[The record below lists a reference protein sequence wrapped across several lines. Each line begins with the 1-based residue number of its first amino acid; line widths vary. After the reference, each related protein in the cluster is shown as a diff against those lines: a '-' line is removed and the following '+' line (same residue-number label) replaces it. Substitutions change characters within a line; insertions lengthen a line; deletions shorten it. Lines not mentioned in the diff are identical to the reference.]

1 MPSRDFLVE
10 IGTEELPP
18 KALAGL
24 AGSLEQSIVKGLN
37 REELNFSACC
47 HYATPRRLA
56 VLIRELQPQQAD
68 KAIERLGPA
77 VSAAFTQQGAPTKAA
92 QGFARSCGVAVEELG
107 RSKNGDIE
115 KLAFSFKEPG
125 SHIQELLP
133 KLVRDALEQL
143 PVPKRMRWGNSREE
157 FVRPV
162 HWVVMMYGNK
172 TISATLL
179 GVEANHFSYGH
190 RFNFNKKILIKN
202 AKDYEALLE
211 EKGGVIP
218 DFNKRKAL
226 IRQLVE
232 NEGAKAGAVAVI
244 DESLLDEVTS
254 LVEYPVALTGKFEEE
269 FLELPP
275 EALILT
281 MKSHQKCFYL
291 VNKKGK
297 LLPKFITISNLL
309 SKDPSKV
316 VEGYERVI
324 RPRLADARFFYETDK
339 KHSLESRLPQLN
351 SVIFQEKLGT
361 MYEKS
366 QRVATL
372 ATKIA
377 DLISVDSALCSRAA
391 TLAKCDLLTLM
402 VGEFADLQ
410 GLMGYYYALHDGEP
424 EEMAQALNEQY
435 MPRFSG
441 DSLPNSKTG
450 IALALADKLDSI
462 VGIFGIGQPPTGS
475 KDPFALRRSAI
486 GVLRIIVEK
495 ELDLDLLYC
504 IEQALSGFEEANLA
518 QKTTDD
524 VFEFMLERFKAW
536 FLDKEITVE
545 EFQSVFAVRPKRP
558 LDFHLRIL
566 AVHNF
571 SLLPESASLAEANK
585 RVSRL
590 LAKQNLNAKNTTV
603 KETLLQEPAEQALHK
618 ALMDKILEV
627 TPLLEQGLY
636 KEGLQALTS
645 LKVNV
650 DTFFDEVL
658 VMCEDTAL
666 RDNRLAL
673 LQQLRNLFLQTAD
686 ISHLHKSQ
694 SD

>member
-18 KALAGL
+18 KALDNL
-24 AGSLEQSIVKGLN
+24 AASLEQGIVKGLN
-37 REELNFSACC
+37 REELNFTASYR
-47 HYATPRRLA
+47 YATPRRLA
-56 VLIRELQPQQAD
+56 VLIHELQPQQAD
-68 KAIERLGPA
+68 KTIERLGPA
-77 VSAAFTQQGAPTKAA
+77 VSAAFTGQGAPTKAA
-92 QGFARSCGVAVEELG
+92 QGFARSCGVAVEELD
-107 RSKNGDIE
+107 RSKSGDVE
-115 KLAFSFKEPG
+115 KLVFSLKESGRPV
-125 SHIQELLP
+125 QDLLP
-133 KLVRDALEQL
+133 RLVRDALEQL

-172 TISATLL
+172 TIPALLL

-218 DFNKRKAL
+218 DFNKRKGL
-226 IRQLVE
+226 IRELVE
-232 NEGAKAGAVAVI
+232 NEGAKAGAVAFI
-244 DESLLDEVTS
+244 DEALLDEVTG

-269 FLELPP
+269 FLDLPP

-291 VNKKGK
+291 VDKKGK
-297 LLPKFITISNLL
+297 LLPKFITISNLQ

-339 KHSLESRLPQLN
+339 KHSLESRLQQLN
-351 SVIFQEKLGT
+351 TVIFQEKLGT
-361 MYEKS
+361 IYEKS
-366 QRVATL
+366 QRVAALTT
-372 ATKIA
+372 AIA
-377 DLISVDSALCSRAA
+377 ERIGADSTLCSRAA

-410 GLMGYYYALHDGEP
+410 GLMGFYYALHDGEP
-424 EEMAQALNEQY
+424 EELAQALNEQY

-486 GVLRIIVEK
+486 GVLRLIVEK

-504 IEQALSGFEEANLA
+504 IEQAVSGFEEANLA
-518 QKTTDD
+518 QNTAEE

-536 FLDKEITVE
+536 FMDKEITVE
-545 EFQSVFAVRPKRP
+545 EFQSVFVVRPTRP

-571 SLLPESASLAEANK
+571 NLLPESASLAEANK
-585 RVSRL
+585 RVSNL
-590 LAKQNLNAKNTTV
+590 LAKQNFNAEDTAV
-603 KETLLQEPAEQALHK
+603 KEELLQEPAEKALHRE
-618 ALMDKILEV
+618 LVDKILEV
-627 TPLLEQGLY
+627 APLLEKGLY
-636 KEGLQALTS
+636 KEGLQTLAS
-645 LKVNV
+645 LKISV

-658 VMCEDTAL
+658 VVCEDASL
-666 RDNRLAL
+666 RENRLAL
-673 LQQLRNLFLQTAD
+673 LQQLRDLFLQTAD
-686 ISHLHKSQ
+686 ISHLHKS
-694 SD
+694 

>member
-18 KALAGL
+18 KALDNL
-24 AGSLEQSIVKGLN
+24 AASLEQGIVKGLN
-37 REELNFSACC
+37 REELNFTASYR
-47 HYATPRRLA
+47 YATPRRLA
-56 VLIRELQPQQAD
+56 VLIHELQPQQAD
-68 KAIERLGPA
+68 KTIERLGPA
-77 VSAAFTQQGAPTKAA
+77 VSAAFTGQGAPTKAA
-92 QGFARSCGVAVEELG
+92 QGFARSCGVAVEELD
-107 RSKNGDIE
+107 RSKSGGVE
-115 KLAFSFKEPG
+115 KLVFSLKESGRPV
-125 SHIQELLP
+125 QDLLP
-133 KLVRDALEQL
+133 RLVRDALEQL

-172 TISATLL
+172 TIPALLL

-218 DFNKRKAL
+218 DFNKRKGL
-226 IRQLVE
+226 IRELVE

-244 DESLLDEVTS
+244 DEALLDEVTS

-269 FLELPP
+269 FLDLPP

-291 VNKKGK
+291 VDKKGK
-297 LLPKFITISNLL
+297 LLPKFITISNLQ

-339 KHSLESRLPQLN
+339 KLSLESRLQQLN
-351 SVIFQEKLGT
+351 TVIFQEKLGT
-361 MYEKS
+361 IYEKS
-366 QRVATL
+366 QRVAALTT
-372 ATKIA
+372 AIA
-377 DLISVDSALCSRAA
+377 ERIGADSTLCSRAA

-410 GLMGYYYALHDGEP
+410 GLMGFYYALHDGEP
-424 EEMAQALNEQY
+424 EELAQALNEQY

-504 IEQALSGFEEANLA
+504 IEQAVSGFEKANLA
-518 QKTTDD
+518 QNTADE

-536 FLDKEITVE
+536 FMDKEITVE
-545 EFQSVFAVRPKRP
+545 EFQSVFVVRPTRP

-571 SLLPESASLAEANK
+571 NLLPESASLAEANK
-585 RVSRL
+585 RVSNL
-590 LAKQNLNAKNTTV
+590 LAKQNFNAENTAV
-603 KETLLQEPAEQALHK
+603 KEELLQEPAEKALHRE
-618 ALMDKILEV
+618 LVDKILEV
-627 TPLLEQGLY
+627 APLLEKGLY
-636 KEGLQALTS
+636 KEGLQTLAS
-645 LKVNV
+645 LKISV

-658 VMCEDTAL
+658 VVCEDASL
-666 RDNRLAL
+666 RENRLAL
-673 LQQLRNLFLQTAD
+673 LQQLRDLFLQTAD
-686 ISHLHKSQ
+686 ISHLHKS
-694 SD
+694 

>member
-18 KALAGL
+18 KALDNL
-24 AGSLEQSIVKGLN
+24 AASLEQGIVKGLN
-37 REELNFSACC
+37 REELNFTASYR
-47 HYATPRRLA
+47 YATPRRLA
-56 VLIRELQPQQAD
+56 VLIHELQPQQAD
-68 KAIERLGPA
+68 KIIERLGPA
-77 VSAAFTQQGAPTKAA
+77 VSAAFTGQGAPTKAA
-92 QGFARSCGVAVEELG
+92 QGFARSCGVAVEELD
-107 RSKNGDIE
+107 RSKSGDVE
-115 KLAFSFKEPG
+115 KLVFSLKESGRPV
-125 SHIQELLP
+125 QDLLP
-133 KLVRDALEQL
+133 RLVRDALEQL

-172 TISATLL
+172 TIPALLL

-190 RFNFNKKILIKN
+190 RFNFNTKILIKN

-218 DFNKRKAL
+218 DFNKRKGL
-226 IRQLVE
+226 IRELVE
-232 NEGAKAGAVAVI
+232 NEGAKAGAVAFI
-244 DESLLDEVTS
+244 DEALLDEVTG

-269 FLELPP
+269 FLDLPP

-291 VNKKGK
+291 VDKKGK
-297 LLPKFITISNLL
+297 LLPKFITISNLQ

-339 KHSLESRLPQLN
+339 KHSLESRLQQLN
-351 SVIFQEKLGT
+351 TVIFQEKLGT
-361 MYEKS
+361 IYEKS
-366 QRVATL
+366 QRVAALTT
-372 ATKIA
+372 AIA
-377 DLISVDSALCSRAA
+377 ERIGADSTLCSRAA

-410 GLMGYYYALHDGEP
+410 GLMGFYYALHDGEP
-424 EEMAQALNEQY
+424 EELAQALNEQY

-504 IEQALSGFEEANLA
+504 IEQAVSGFEEANLA
-518 QKTTDD
+518 QNTADE

-536 FLDKEITVE
+536 FMDKEITVE
-545 EFQSVFAVRPKRP
+545 EFQSVFVVRPTRP

-571 SLLPESASLAEANK
+571 NLLPESASLAEANK
-585 RVSRL
+585 RVSNL
-590 LAKQNLNAKNTTV
+590 LAKQNFNAEDTAV
-603 KETLLQEPAEQALHK
+603 KEELLQEPAEKALHRE
-618 ALMDKILEV
+618 LVDKILEV
-627 TPLLEQGLY
+627 APLLEKGLY
-636 KEGLQALTS
+636 KEGLQTLAS
-645 LKVNV
+645 LKISV

-658 VMCEDTAL
+658 VVCEDASL
-666 RDNRLAL
+666 RENRLAL
-673 LQQLRNLFLQTAD
+673 LQQLRDLFLQTAD
-686 ISHLHKSQ
+686 ISHLHKS
-694 SD
+694 

>member
-18 KALAGL
+18 KALDNL
-24 AGSLEQSIVKGLN
+24 AASLEQGIVKGLN
-37 REELNFSACC
+37 REELNFTASYR
-47 HYATPRRLA
+47 YATPRRLA
-56 VLIRELQPQQAD
+56 VLIHELQPQQAD
-68 KAIERLGPA
+68 KTIERLGPA
-77 VSAAFTQQGAPTKAA
+77 VSAAFTGQGAPTKAA
-92 QGFARSCGVAVEELG
+92 QGFARSCGVAVEELD
-107 RSKNGDIE
+107 RSKSGGVE
-115 KLAFSFKEPG
+115 KLAFSLKESGRPV
-125 SHIQELLP
+125 QDLLP
-133 KLVRDALEQL
+133 RLVRDALEQL

-172 TISATLL
+172 TIPALLL

-218 DFNKRKAL
+218 DFNKRKGL
-226 IRQLVE
+226 IRELVE

-244 DESLLDEVTS
+244 DEALLDEVTS

-269 FLELPP
+269 FLDLPP

-291 VNKKGK
+291 VDKKGK
-297 LLPKFITISNLL
+297 LLPKFITISNLQ

-339 KHSLESRLPQLN
+339 KHSLESRLQQLN
-351 SVIFQEKLGT
+351 TVIFQEKLGT
-361 MYEKS
+361 IYEKS
-366 QRVATL
+366 QRVAALTT
-372 ATKIA
+372 AIA
-377 DLISVDSALCSRAA
+377 ERIGADSTLCSRAA

-410 GLMGYYYALHDGEP
+410 GLMGFYYALHDGEP
-424 EEMAQALNEQY
+424 EELAQALNEQY

-504 IEQALSGFEEANLA
+504 IEQAVSGFEEANLA
-518 QKTTDD
+518 QNTADE

-536 FLDKEITVE
+536 FMDKEITVE
-545 EFQSVFAVRPKRP
+545 EFQSVFVVRPTRP

-571 SLLPESASLAEANK
+571 NLLPESASLAEANK
-585 RVSRL
+585 RVSNL
-590 LAKQNLNAKNTTV
+590 LAKQNFNAEDTAV
-603 KETLLQEPAEQALHK
+603 KEELLQEPAEKALHRE
-618 ALMDKILEV
+618 LVDKILEV
-627 TPLLEQGLY
+627 APLLEKGLY
-636 KEGLQALTS
+636 KEGLQTLAS
-645 LKVNV
+645 LKISV

-658 VMCEDTAL
+658 VVCEDASL
-666 RDNRLAL
+666 RENRLAL
-673 LQQLRNLFLQTAD
+673 LQQLRDLFLQTAD
-686 ISHLHKSQ
+686 ISHLHKS
-694 SD
+694 

>member
-18 KALAGL
+18 KALDNL
-24 AGSLEQSIVKGLN
+24 AASLEQGIVKGLN
-37 REELNFSACC
+37 REELNFTASYR
-47 HYATPRRLA
+47 YATPRRLA
-56 VLIRELQPQQAD
+56 VLIHELQPQQAD
-68 KAIERLGPA
+68 KTIERLGPA
-77 VSAAFTQQGAPTKAA
+77 VSAAFTGQGAPTKAA
-92 QGFARSCGVAVEELG
+92 QGFARSCGVAVEELD
-107 RSKNGDIE
+107 RSKSGDVE
-115 KLAFSFKEPG
+115 KLVFSLKESGRPV
-125 SHIQELLP
+125 QDLLP
-133 KLVRDALEQL
+133 RLVRDALEQL
-143 PVPKRMRWGNSREE
+143 PVPKRMRWGNFREE

-172 TISATLL
+172 TIPALLL

-218 DFNKRKAL
+218 DFNKRKGL
-226 IRQLVE
+226 IRELVE
-232 NEGAKAGAVAVI
+232 NEGAKAGAVAFI
-244 DESLLDEVTS
+244 DEALLDEVTG

-269 FLELPP
+269 FLDLPP

-291 VNKKGK
+291 VDKKGK
-297 LLPKFITISNLL
+297 LLPKFITISNLQ

-339 KHSLESRLPQLN
+339 KHSLESRLQQLN
-351 SVIFQEKLGT
+351 TVIFQEKLGT
-361 MYEKS
+361 IYEKS
-366 QRVATL
+366 QRVAALTT
-372 ATKIA
+372 AIA
-377 DLISVDSALCSRAA
+377 ERIGADSTLCSRAA

-410 GLMGYYYALHDGEP
+410 GLMGFYYALHDGEP
-424 EEMAQALNEQY
+424 EELAQALNEQY

-504 IEQALSGFEEANLA
+504 IEQAVSGFEEANLA
-518 QKTTDD
+518 QNTADE

-536 FLDKEITVE
+536 FMDKEITVE
-545 EFQSVFAVRPKRP
+545 EFQSVFVVRPTRP

-571 SLLPESASLAEANK
+571 NLLPESASLAEANK
-585 RVSRL
+585 RVSNL
-590 LAKQNLNAKNTTV
+590 LAKQNFNAEDTAV
-603 KETLLQEPAEQALHK
+603 KEELLQEPAEKALHRE
-618 ALMDKILEV
+618 LVDKILEV
-627 TPLLEQGLY
+627 APLLEKGLY
-636 KEGLQALTS
+636 KEGLQTLAS
-645 LKVNV
+645 LKISV

-658 VMCEDTAL
+658 VVCEDASL
-666 RDNRLAL
+666 RENRLAL
-673 LQQLRNLFLQTAD
+673 LQQLRDLFLQTAD
-686 ISHLHKSQ
+686 ISHLHKS
-694 SD
+694 

>member
-18 KALAGL
+18 KALDNL
-24 AGSLEQSIVKGLN
+24 AASLEQRIVKGLN
-37 REELNFSACC
+37 REELNFTASYR
-47 HYATPRRLA
+47 YATPRRLA
-56 VLIRELQPQQAD
+56 VLIHELQPQQAD
-68 KAIERLGPA
+68 KTIERLGPA
-77 VSAAFTQQGAPTKAA
+77 VSAAFTGQGAPTKAA
-92 QGFARSCGVAVEELG
+92 QGFARSCGVAVEELD
-107 RSKNGDIE
+107 RSKSGDVE
-115 KLAFSFKEPG
+115 KLVFSLKESGRPV
-125 SHIQELLP
+125 QDLLP
-133 KLVRDALEQL
+133 RLVRDALEQL
-143 PVPKRMRWGNSREE
+143 PVPKRMRWGSSREE

-172 TISATLL
+172 TIPALLL

-218 DFNKRKAL
+218 NFNNRKGL
-226 IRQLVE
+226 IRELVE

-244 DESLLDEVTS
+244 DEALLDEVTG

-269 FLELPP
+269 FLDLPP

-291 VNKKGK
+291 VDKKGK
-297 LLPKFITISNLL
+297 LLPKFITISNLQ

-339 KHSLESRLPQLN
+339 KLSLESRLQQLN
-351 SVIFQEKLGT
+351 TVIFQEKLGT
-361 MYEKS
+361 IYEKS
-366 QRVATL
+366 QRVAALTT
-372 ATKIA
+372 AIA
-377 DLISVDSALCSRAA
+377 ERIGADSTLCSRAA

-410 GLMGYYYALHDGEP
+410 GLMGFYYALHDGEP
-424 EEMAQALNEQY
+424 EELAQALNEQY

-504 IEQALSGFEEANLA
+504 IEQAVSGFEEANLA
-518 QKTTDD
+518 QNTADE

-536 FLDKEITVE
+536 FMDKEITVE
-545 EFQSVFAVRPKRP
+545 EFQSVFVVRPTRP

-571 SLLPESASLAEANK
+571 NLLPESASLAEANK
-585 RVSRL
+585 RVSNL
-590 LAKQNLNAKNTTV
+590 LAKQNFNAEDTAV
-603 KETLLQEPAEQALHK
+603 KEELLQEPAEKALHRE
-618 ALMDKILEV
+618 LVDKILEV
-627 TPLLEQGLY
+627 APLLEKGLY
-636 KEGLQALTS
+636 KEGLQTLAS
-645 LKVNV
+645 LKISV

-658 VMCEDTAL
+658 VVCEDASL
-666 RDNRLAL
+666 RENRLAL
-673 LQQLRNLFLQTAD
+673 LQQLRYLFLQTAD
-686 ISHLHKSQ
+686 ISHLHKS
-694 SD
+694 

>member
-1 MPSRDFLVE
+1 
-10 IGTEELPP
+10 
-18 KALAGL
+18 
-24 AGSLEQSIVKGLN
+24 
-37 REELNFSACC
+37 
-47 HYATPRRLA
+47 
-56 VLIRELQPQQAD
+56 
-68 KAIERLGPA
+68 
-77 VSAAFTQQGAPTKAA
+77 
-92 QGFARSCGVAVEELG
+92 
-107 RSKNGDIE
+107 
-115 KLAFSFKEPG
+115 
-125 SHIQELLP
+125 
-133 KLVRDALEQL
+133 
-143 PVPKRMRWGNSREE
+143 MRWGNSREE

-172 TISATLL
+172 TIPALLL

-218 DFNKRKAL
+218 DFNKRKGL
-226 IRQLVE
+226 IRELVE

-244 DESLLDEVTS
+244 DEALLDEVTN

-269 FLELPP
+269 FLDPPP

-291 VNKKGK
+291 VDKRGK
-297 LLPKFITISNLL
+297 LLPKFITISNLQ

-339 KHSLESRLPQLN
+339 KHSLESRLQQLN
-351 SVIFQEKLGT
+351 TVIFQEKLGT
-361 MYEKS
+361 IYEKS
-366 QRVATL
+366 QRVAALTT
-372 ATKIA
+372 AIA
-377 DLISVDSALCSRAA
+377 ERIGADSTLCSRAA

-410 GLMGYYYALHDGEP
+410 GLMGFYYALHDGEP
-424 EEMAQALNEQY
+424 EELAQALNEQY

-486 GVLRIIVEK
+486 GVLRLIVEK

-504 IEQALSGFEEANLA
+504 IEQAVSGFEEANLA
-518 QKTTDD
+518 QNTAEE

-536 FLDKEITVE
+536 FMDKEITVE
-545 EFQSVFAVRPKRP
+545 EFQSVFVVRPTRP

-571 SLLPESASLAEANK
+571 NLLPESASLAEANK
-585 RVSRL
+585 RVSNL
-590 LAKQNLNAKNTTV
+590 LAKQNFNAEDTAV
-603 KETLLQEPAEQALHK
+603 KEELLQEPAEKTLHRE
-618 ALMDKILEV
+618 LVDKILEV
-627 TPLLEQGLY
+627 APLLEKGLY
-636 KEGLQALTS
+636 KEGLHTLAS
-645 LKVNV
+645 LKISV

-658 VMCEDTAL
+658 VVCEDASL
-666 RDNRLAL
+666 RENRLAL
-673 LQQLRNLFLQTAD
+673 LQQLRDLFLQTAD
-686 ISHLHKSQ
+686 ISHLHKS
-694 SD
+694 

>member
-18 KALAGL
+18 KALDNL
-24 AGSLEQSIVKGLN
+24 AASLEQGIVKGLN
-37 REELNFSACC
+37 REELNFTASYR
-47 HYATPRRLA
+47 YATPRRLA
-56 VLIRELQPQQAD
+56 VLIHELQPQQAD
-68 KAIERLGPA
+68 KTIERLGPA
-77 VSAAFTQQGAPTKAA
+77 VSAAFTGQGAPTKAA
-92 QGFARSCGVAVEELG
+92 QGFARSCGVAVEELD
-107 RSKNGDIE
+107 RSKSGDVE
-115 KLAFSFKEPG
+115 KLVFSLKESGRPV
-125 SHIQELLP
+125 QDLLP
-133 KLVRDALEQL
+133 RLVRDALEQL

-172 TISATLL
+172 TIPALLL

-218 DFNKRKAL
+218 DFNKRKGL
-226 IRQLVE
+226 IRELVE

-244 DESLLDEVTS
+244 DEALLDEVTG

-269 FLELPP
+269 FLDLPP

-291 VNKKGK
+291 VDKKGK
-297 LLPKFITISNLL
+297 LLPKFITISNLQ

-339 KHSLESRLPQLN
+339 KHSLESRLQQLN
-351 SVIFQEKLGT
+351 TVIFQEKLGT
-361 MYEKS
+361 IYEKS
-366 QRVATL
+366 QRVAALTT
-372 ATKIA
+372 AIA
-377 DLISVDSALCSRAA
+377 ERIGADSTLCSRAA

-410 GLMGYYYALHDGEP
+410 GLMGFYYALHDGEP
-424 EEMAQALNEQY
+424 EELAQALNEQY

-504 IEQALSGFEEANLA
+504 IEQAVSGFEEANLA
-518 QKTTDD
+518 QNTADE

-536 FLDKEITVE
+536 FMDKEITVE
-545 EFQSVFAVRPKRP
+545 EFQSVFVVRPTRP

-571 SLLPESASLAEANK
+571 NLLPESASLAEANK
-585 RVSRL
+585 RVSNL
-590 LAKQNLNAKNTTV
+590 LAKQNFNAEDTAV
-603 KETLLQEPAEQALHK
+603 KEELLQEPAEKALHRE
-618 ALMDKILEV
+618 LVDKILEV
-627 TPLLEQGLY
+627 APLLEKGLY
-636 KEGLQALTS
+636 KEGLQTLAS
-645 LKVNV
+645 LKISV

-658 VMCEDTAL
+658 VVCEDASL
-666 RDNRLAL
+666 RENRLAL
-673 LQQLRNLFLQTAD
+673 LQQLRDLFLQTAD
-686 ISHLHKSQ
+686 ISHLHKS
-694 SD
+694 

>member
-18 KALAGL
+18 KALDNL
-24 AGSLEQSIVKGLN
+24 AASLEQGIVKGLN
-37 REELNFSACC
+37 REELNFTASYR
-47 HYATPRRLA
+47 YATPRRLA
-56 VLIRELQPQQAD
+56 VLIHELQPQQAD
-68 KAIERLGPA
+68 KTIERLGPA
-77 VSAAFTQQGAPTKAA
+77 VSAAFTGQGVPTKAA
-92 QGFARSCGVAVEELG
+92 QGFARSCGVAVEELD
-107 RSKNGDIE
+107 RSKSGDVE
-115 KLAFSFKEPG
+115 KLVFSLKESGRPV
-125 SHIQELLP
+125 QDLLP
-133 KLVRDALEQL
+133 RLVRDALEQL

-172 TISATLL
+172 TIPALLL

-218 DFNKRKAL
+218 DFNNRKGL
-226 IRQLVE
+226 IRELVE

-244 DESLLDEVTS
+244 DEALLDEVTS

-269 FLELPP
+269 FLDLPP

-291 VNKKGK
+291 VDKKGK
-297 LLPKFITISNLL
+297 LLPKFITISNLQ

-339 KHSLESRLPQLN
+339 KHSLESRLQQLN
-351 SVIFQEKLGT
+351 TVIFQEKLGT
-361 MYEKS
+361 IYEKS
-366 QRVATL
+366 QRVAALTT
-372 ATKIA
+372 AIA
-377 DLISVDSALCSRAA
+377 ERIGADSTLCSRAA

-410 GLMGYYYALHDGEP
+410 GLMGFYYALHDGEP
-424 EEMAQALNEQY
+424 EELAQALNEQY

-504 IEQALSGFEEANLA
+504 IEQAVSGFEEANLA
-518 QKTTDD
+518 QNTADE

-536 FLDKEITVE
+536 FMDKEITVE
-545 EFQSVFAVRPKRP
+545 EFQSVFVVRPTRP

-571 SLLPESASLAEANK
+571 NLLPESASLAEANK
-585 RVSRL
+585 RVSNL
-590 LAKQNLNAKNTTV
+590 LAKQNFNAENTAV
-603 KETLLQEPAEQALHK
+603 KEELLQEPAEKALHRE
-618 ALMDKILEV
+618 LVDKILEV
-627 TPLLEQGLY
+627 APLLEKGLY
-636 KEGLQALTS
+636 KEGLQTLAS
-645 LKVNV
+645 LKISV

-658 VMCEDTAL
+658 VVCEDASL
-666 RDNRLAL
+666 RENRLAL
-673 LQQLRNLFLQTAD
+673 LQQLRYLFLQTAD
-686 ISHLHKSQ
+686 ISHLHKS
-694 SD
+694 

>member
-18 KALAGL
+18 KALDNL
-24 AGSLEQSIVKGLN
+24 AASLEQGIVKGLN
-37 REELNFSACC
+37 REELNFTASYR
-47 HYATPRRLA
+47 YATPRRLA
-56 VLIRELQPQQAD
+56 VLIHELQPQQAD
-68 KAIERLGPA
+68 KTIERLGPA
-77 VSAAFTQQGAPTKAA
+77 VSAAFTGQGAPTKAA
-92 QGFARSCGVAVEELG
+92 QGFARSCGVAVEELD
-107 RSKNGDIE
+107 RSKSGDVE
-115 KLAFSFKEPG
+115 KLVFSLKESGRPV
-125 SHIQELLP
+125 QDLLP
-133 KLVRDALEQL
+133 RLVRDALEQL
-143 PVPKRMRWGNSREE
+143 PVPKRMRWGASREG

-172 TISATLL
+172 TIPALLL

-218 DFNKRKAL
+218 DFNKRKGL
-226 IRQLVE
+226 IRELVE

-244 DESLLDEVTS
+244 DEALLDEVTS

-269 FLELPP
+269 FLDLPP

-291 VNKKGK
+291 VDKKGK
-297 LLPKFITISNLL
+297 LLPKFITISNLQ

-339 KHSLESRLPQLN
+339 KHSLESRLQQLN
-351 SVIFQEKLGT
+351 TVIFQEKLGT
-361 MYEKS
+361 IYEKS
-366 QRVATL
+366 QRVAALTT
-372 ATKIA
+372 AIA
-377 DLISVDSALCSRAA
+377 ERIGADSTLCSRAA

-410 GLMGYYYALHDGEP
+410 GLMGFYYALHDGEP
-424 EEMAQALNEQY
+424 EELAQALNEQY

-475 KDPFALRRSAI
+475 KDPFALRRSTI

-504 IEQALSGFEEANLA
+504 IEQAVSGFEEANLA
-518 QKTTDD
+518 QNTADE

-536 FLDKEITVE
+536 FMDKEITVE
-545 EFQSVFAVRPKRP
+545 EFQSVFVVRPTRP

-571 SLLPESASLAEANK
+571 NLLPESASLAEANK
-585 RVSRL
+585 RVSNL
-590 LAKQNLNAKNTTV
+590 LAKQNFNAEDTAV
-603 KETLLQEPAEQALHK
+603 KEELLQEPAEKALHRE
-618 ALMDKILEV
+618 LVDKILEV
-627 TPLLEQGLY
+627 APLLEKGLY
-636 KEGLQALTS
+636 KEGLQTLAS
-645 LKVNV
+645 LKISV

-658 VMCEDTAL
+658 VVCEDASL
-666 RDNRLAL
+666 RENRLAL
-673 LQQLRNLFLQTAD
+673 LQQLRDLFLQTAD
-686 ISHLHKSQ
+686 ISHLHKS
-694 SD
+694 

>member
-18 KALAGL
+18 KALDNL
-24 AGSLEQSIVKGLN
+24 AASLEQGIVKGLN
-37 REELNFSACC
+37 REELNFTASYR
-47 HYATPRRLA
+47 YATPRRLA
-56 VLIRELQPQQAD
+56 VLIHELQPQQAD
-68 KAIERLGPA
+68 KTIERLGPA
-77 VSAAFTQQGAPTKAA
+77 VSAAFTGQGVPTKAA
-92 QGFARSCGVAVEELG
+92 QGFARSCGVAVEELD
-107 RSKNGDIE
+107 RSKSGGVE
-115 KLAFSFKEPG
+115 KLAFSLKEPG
-125 SHIQELLP
+125 RPVQDLLP

-143 PVPKRMRWGNSREE
+143 PVPKRMRWGTSREE

-172 TISATLL
+172 TIPALLL

-218 DFNKRKAL
+218 DFNKRKGL
-226 IRQLVE
+226 IRELVE

-244 DESLLDEVTS
+244 DEALLDEVTS

-269 FLELPP
+269 FLDLPP

-291 VNKKGK
+291 VDKKGK
-297 LLPKFITISNLL
+297 LLPKFITISNLQ

-339 KHSLESRLPQLN
+339 KHSLESRLQQLN
-351 SVIFQEKLGT
+351 TVIFQEKLGT
-361 MYEKS
+361 IYEKS
-366 QRVATL
+366 QRVAALTT
-372 ATKIA
+372 AIA
-377 DLISVDSALCSRAA
+377 ERIGADSTLCSRAA

-410 GLMGYYYALHDGEP
+410 GLMGFYYALHDGEP
-424 EEMAQALNEQY
+424 EELAQALNEQY

-504 IEQALSGFEEANLA
+504 IEQAVSGFEEANLA
-518 QKTTDD
+518 QNTADE

-536 FLDKEITVE
+536 FMDKEITVE
-545 EFQSVFAVRPKRP
+545 EFQSVFVVRPTRP

-571 SLLPESASLAEANK
+571 NLLPESASLAEANK
-585 RVSRL
+585 RVSNL
-590 LAKQNLNAKNTTV
+590 LAKQNFNAEDTAV
-603 KETLLQEPAEQALHK
+603 KEELLQEPAEKALHR
-618 ALMDKILEV
+618 ALVDKILEV
-627 TPLLEQGLY
+627 APLLEKGLY
-636 KEGLQALTS
+636 KEGLQTLAS
-645 LKVNV
+645 LKISV

-658 VMCEDTAL
+658 VVCEDASL
-666 RDNRLAL
+666 RENRLAL
-673 LQQLRNLFLQTAD
+673 LQQLRDLFLQTAD
-686 ISHLHKSQ
+686 ISHLHKS
-694 SD
+694 

>member
-18 KALAGL
+18 KALDNL
-24 AGSLEQSIVKGLN
+24 AASLEHGIVKGLN
-37 REELNFSACC
+37 REELNFTASYR
-47 HYATPRRLA
+47 YATPRRLA
-56 VLIRELQPQQAD
+56 VLIHELQPQQAD
-68 KAIERLGPA
+68 KTIERLGPA
-77 VSAAFTQQGAPTKAA
+77 VSAAFTGQGAPTKAA
-92 QGFARSCGVAVEELG
+92 QGFARSCGVAVEELD
-107 RSKNGDIE
+107 RSKSGDVE
-115 KLAFSFKEPG
+115 KLVFSLKESGRPV
-125 SHIQELLP
+125 QDLLP
-133 KLVRDALEQL
+133 RLVRDALEQL

-172 TISATLL
+172 TIPALLL

-218 DFNKRKAL
+218 DFNKRKGL
-226 IRQLVE
+226 IRELVE

-244 DESLLDEVTS
+244 DEALLDEVTS

-269 FLELPP
+269 FLDLPP

-291 VNKKGK
+291 VDKKGK
-297 LLPKFITISNLL
+297 LLPKFITISNLQ

-339 KHSLESRLPQLN
+339 KHSLESRLQQLN
-351 SVIFQEKLGT
+351 TVIFQEKLGT
-361 MYEKS
+361 IYEKS
-366 QRVATL
+366 QRVAALTT
-372 ATKIA
+372 AIA
-377 DLISVDSALCSRAA
+377 ERIGADSTLCSRAA

-410 GLMGYYYALHDGEP
+410 GLMGFYYALHDGEP
-424 EEMAQALNEQY
+424 EELAQALNEQY

-504 IEQALSGFEEANLA
+504 IEQAVSGFEEANLA
-518 QKTTDD
+518 QNTADE

-536 FLDKEITVE
+536 FMDKEITVE
-545 EFQSVFAVRPKRP
+545 EFQSVFVVRPTRP

-571 SLLPESASLAEANK
+571 NLLPESASLAEANK
-585 RVSRL
+585 RVSNL
-590 LAKQNLNAKNTTV
+590 LAKQNFNAEDTAV
-603 KETLLQEPAEQALHK
+603 KEELLQEPAEKALHRE
-618 ALMDKILEV
+618 LVDKILEV
-627 TPLLEQGLY
+627 APLLEKGLY
-636 KEGLQALTS
+636 KEGLQTLAS
-645 LKVNV
+645 LKISV

-658 VMCEDTAL
+658 VVCEDASL
-666 RDNRLAL
+666 RENRLAL
-673 LQQLRNLFLQTAD
+673 LQQLRDLFLQTAD
-686 ISHLHKSQ
+686 ISHLHKS
-694 SD
+694 

>member
-18 KALAGL
+18 KALDNL
-24 AGSLEQSIVKGLN
+24 AASLEQGIVKGLN
-37 REELNFSACC
+37 REELNFTASYR
-47 HYATPRRLA
+47 YATPRRLA
-56 VLIRELQPQQAD
+56 VLIHELQPQQAD
-68 KAIERLGPA
+68 KTIERLGPA
-77 VSAAFTQQGAPTKAA
+77 VSAAFTGQGAPTKAA
-92 QGFARSCGVAVEELG
+92 QGFARSCGVAVEELD
-107 RSKNGDIE
+107 RSKSGGVE
-115 KLAFSFKEPG
+115 KLVFSLKESGRPV
-125 SHIQELLP
+125 QDLLP
-133 KLVRDALEQL
+133 RLVRDALEQL

-172 TISATLL
+172 TIPALLL

-218 DFNKRKAL
+218 DFNKRKGL
-226 IRQLVE
+226 IRELVE

-244 DESLLDEVTS
+244 DEALLDEVTS

-269 FLELPP
+269 FLDLPP

-291 VNKKGK
+291 VDKKGK
-297 LLPKFITISNLL
+297 LLPKFITISNLQ

-339 KHSLESRLPQLN
+339 KHSLESRLQQLN
-351 SVIFQEKLGT
+351 TVIFQEKLGT
-361 MYEKS
+361 IYEKS
-366 QRVATL
+366 QRVAALTT
-372 ATKIA
+372 AIA
-377 DLISVDSALCSRAA
+377 ERIGADSTLCSRAA

-410 GLMGYYYALHDGEP
+410 GLMGFYYALHDGEP
-424 EEMAQALNEQY
+424 EELAQALNEQY

-504 IEQALSGFEEANLA
+504 IEQAVSGFEEANLA
-518 QKTTDD
+518 QNTADE

-536 FLDKEITVE
+536 FMDKEITVE
-545 EFQSVFAVRPKRP
+545 EFQSVFVVRPTRP

-571 SLLPESASLAEANK
+571 NLLPESASLAEANK
-585 RVSRL
+585 RVSNL
-590 LAKQNLNAKNTTV
+590 LAKQNFNAEDTAV
-603 KETLLQEPAEQALHK
+603 KEKLLQEPAEKALHRE
-618 ALMDKILEV
+618 LVDKILEV
-627 TPLLEQGLY
+627 APLLEKGLY
-636 KEGLQALTS
+636 KEGLQTLAS
-645 LKVNV
+645 LKISV

-658 VMCEDTAL
+658 VVCEDASL
-666 RDNRLAL
+666 RENRLAL
-673 LQQLRNLFLQTAD
+673 LQQLRDLFLQTAD
-686 ISHLHKSQ
+686 ISHLHKS
-694 SD
+694 

>member
-18 KALAGL
+18 KALDNL
-24 AGSLEQSIVKGLN
+24 AASLEQGIVKGLN
-37 REELNFSACC
+37 REELNFTASYR
-47 HYATPRRLA
+47 YATPRRLA
-56 VLIRELQPQQAD
+56 VLIHELQPQQAD
-68 KAIERLGPA
+68 KIIERLGPA
-77 VSAAFTQQGAPTKAA
+77 VSAAFTGQGAPTKAA
-92 QGFARSCGVAVEELG
+92 QGFARSCGVAVEELD
-107 RSKNGDIE
+107 RSKSGDVE
-115 KLAFSFKEPG
+115 KLVFSLKESGRPV
-125 SHIQELLP
+125 QDLLP
-133 KLVRDALEQL
+133 RLVRDALEQL

-172 TISATLL
+172 TIPALLL

-218 DFNKRKAL
+218 DFNKRKGL
-226 IRQLVE
+226 IRELVE
-232 NEGAKAGAVAVI
+232 NEGAKAGAVAFI
-244 DESLLDEVTS
+244 DEALLDEVTG

-269 FLELPP
+269 FLDLPP

-291 VNKKGK
+291 VDKKGK
-297 LLPKFITISNLL
+297 LLPKFITISNLQ

-339 KHSLESRLPQLN
+339 KHSLESRLQQLN
-351 SVIFQEKLGT
+351 TVIFQEKLGT
-361 MYEKS
+361 IYEKS
-366 QRVATL
+366 QRVAALTT
-372 ATKIA
+372 AIA
-377 DLISVDSALCSRAA
+377 ERIGADSTLCSRAA

-410 GLMGYYYALHDGEP
+410 GLMGFYYALHDGEP
-424 EEMAQALNEQY
+424 EELAQALNEQY

-504 IEQALSGFEEANLA
+504 IEQAVSGFEEANLA
-518 QKTTDD
+518 QNTADE

-536 FLDKEITVE
+536 FMDKEITVE
-545 EFQSVFAVRPKRP
+545 EFQSVFVVRPTRP

-571 SLLPESASLAEANK
+571 NLLPESASLAEANK
-585 RVSRL
+585 RVSNL
-590 LAKQNLNAKNTTV
+590 LAKQNFNAEDTAV
-603 KETLLQEPAEQALHK
+603 KEELLQEPAEKALHRE
-618 ALMDKILEV
+618 LVDKILEV
-627 TPLLEQGLY
+627 APLLEKGLY
-636 KEGLQALTS
+636 KEGLQTLAS
-645 LKVNV
+645 LKISV

-658 VMCEDTAL
+658 VVCEDASL
-666 RDNRLAL
+666 RENRLAL
-673 LQQLRNLFLQTAD
+673 LQQLRDLFLQTAD
-686 ISHLHKSQ
+686 ISHLHKS
-694 SD
+694 

>member
-18 KALAGL
+18 KALDNL
-24 AGSLEQSIVKGLN
+24 AASLEQGIVKGLN
-37 REELNFSACC
+37 REELNFTASYR
-47 HYATPRRLA
+47 YATPRRLA
-56 VLIRELQPQQAD
+56 VLIHELQPQQAD
-68 KAIERLGPA
+68 KTIERLGPA
-77 VSAAFTQQGAPTKAA
+77 VSAAFTGQGAPTKAA
-92 QGFARSCGVAVEELG
+92 QGFARSCGVAVEELD
-107 RSKNGDIE
+107 RSKSGDVE
-115 KLAFSFKEPG
+115 KLVFSLKESGRPV
-125 SHIQELLP
+125 QDLLP
-133 KLVRDALEQL
+133 RLVRDALEQL

-172 TISATLL
+172 TIPALLL

-218 DFNKRKAL
+218 DFNKRKGL
-226 IRQLVE
+226 IRELVE

-244 DESLLDEVTS
+244 DEALLDEVTS

-269 FLELPP
+269 FLDLPP

-291 VNKKGK
+291 VDKKGK
-297 LLPKFITISNLL
+297 LLPKFITISNLQ

-339 KHSLESRLPQLN
+339 KLSLESRLQQLN
-351 SVIFQEKLGT
+351 TVIFQEKLGT
-361 MYEKS
+361 IYEKS
-366 QRVATL
+366 QRVAALTT
-372 ATKIA
+372 AIA
-377 DLISVDSALCSRAA
+377 ERIGADSTLCSRAA

-410 GLMGYYYALHDGEP
+410 GLMGFYYALHDGEP
-424 EEMAQALNEQY
+424 EELAQALNEQY

-504 IEQALSGFEEANLA
+504 IEQAVSGFEKANLA
-518 QKTTDD
+518 QNTADE

-536 FLDKEITVE
+536 FMDKEITVE
-545 EFQSVFAVRPKRP
+545 EFQSVFVVRPTRP

-571 SLLPESASLAEANK
+571 NLLPESASLAEANK
-585 RVSRL
+585 RVSNL
-590 LAKQNLNAKNTTV
+590 LAKQNFNAENTAV
-603 KETLLQEPAEQALHK
+603 KEELLQEPAEKALHRE
-618 ALMDKILEV
+618 LVDKILEV
-627 TPLLEQGLY
+627 APLLEKGLY
-636 KEGLQALTS
+636 KEGLQTLAS
-645 LKVNV
+645 LKISV

-658 VMCEDTAL
+658 VVCEDASL
-666 RDNRLAL
+666 RENRLAL
-673 LQQLRNLFLQTAD
+673 LQQLRDLFLQTAD
-686 ISHLHKSQ
+686 ISHLHKS
-694 SD
+694 

>member
-18 KALAGL
+18 KALDNL
-24 AGSLEQSIVKGLN
+24 AASLEQGIVKGLN
-37 REELNFSACC
+37 REELNFTASYR
-47 HYATPRRLA
+47 YATPRRLA
-56 VLIRELQPQQAD
+56 VLIHELQPQQAD
-68 KAIERLGPA
+68 KTIERLGPA
-77 VSAAFTQQGAPTKAA
+77 VSAAFTGQGAPTKAA
-92 QGFARSCGVAVEELG
+92 QGFARSCGVAVEELD
-107 RSKNGDIE
+107 RSKSGDVE
-115 KLAFSFKEPG
+115 KLVFSLKESGRPV
-125 SHIQELLP
+125 QDLLP
-133 KLVRDALEQL
+133 RLVRDALEQL

-172 TISATLL
+172 TIPALLL

-218 DFNKRKAL
+218 DFNKRKGL
-226 IRQLVE
+226 IRELVE

-244 DESLLDEVTS
+244 DEALLDEVTG

-269 FLELPP
+269 FLDLPP

-291 VNKKGK
+291 VDKKGK
-297 LLPKFITISNLL
+297 LLPKFITISNLQ

-339 KHSLESRLPQLN
+339 KLSLESRLQQLN
-351 SVIFQEKLGT
+351 TVIFQEKLGT
-361 MYEKS
+361 IYEKS
-366 QRVATL
+366 QRVAALTT
-372 ATKIA
+372 AIA
-377 DLISVDSALCSRAA
+377 ERIGADSTLCSRAA

-410 GLMGYYYALHDGEP
+410 GLMGFYYALHDGEP
-424 EEMAQALNEQY
+424 EELAQALNEQY

-504 IEQALSGFEEANLA
+504 IEQAVSGFEKANLA
-518 QKTTDD
+518 QNTADE

-536 FLDKEITVE
+536 FMDKEITVE
-545 EFQSVFAVRPKRP
+545 EFQSVFVVRPTRP

-571 SLLPESASLAEANK
+571 NLLPESASLAEANK
-585 RVSRL
+585 RVSNL
-590 LAKQNLNAKNTTV
+590 LAKQNFNAENTAV
-603 KETLLQEPAEQALHK
+603 KEELLQEPAEKALHRE
-618 ALMDKILEV
+618 LVDKILEV
-627 TPLLEQGLY
+627 APLLEKGLY
-636 KEGLQALTS
+636 KEGLQTLAS
-645 LKVNV
+645 LKISV

-658 VMCEDTAL
+658 VVCEDASL
-666 RDNRLAL
+666 RENRLAL
-673 LQQLRNLFLQTAD
+673 LQQLRYLFLQTAD
-686 ISHLHKSQ
+686 ISHLHKS
-694 SD
+694 

>member
-18 KALAGL
+18 KALDNL
-24 AGSLEQSIVKGLN
+24 AASLEQGIVKGLN
-37 REELNFSACC
+37 REELNFTASYR
-47 HYATPRRLA
+47 YATPRRLA
-56 VLIRELQPQQAD
+56 VLIHELQPQQAD
-68 KAIERLGPA
+68 KTIERLGPA
-77 VSAAFTQQGAPTKAA
+77 VSAAFTGQGAPTKAA
-92 QGFARSCGVAVEELG
+92 QGFARSCGVAVEELD
-107 RSKNGDIE
+107 RSKSGDVE
-115 KLAFSFKEPG
+115 KLVFSLKESGRPV
-125 SHIQELLP
+125 QDLLP
-133 KLVRDALEQL
+133 RLVRDALEQL

-172 TISATLL
+172 TIPALLL

-218 DFNKRKAL
+218 DFNKRKGL
-226 IRQLVE
+226 IRELVE

-244 DESLLDEVTS
+244 DEALLDEVTG

-269 FLELPP
+269 FLDLPP
-275 EALILT
+275 EVLILT

-291 VNKKGK
+291 VDKKGK
-297 LLPKFITISNLL
+297 LLPKFITISNLQ

-339 KHSLESRLPQLN
+339 KHSLESRLQQLN
-351 SVIFQEKLGT
+351 TVIFQEKLGT
-361 MYEKS
+361 IYEKS
-366 QRVATL
+366 QRVAALTT
-372 ATKIA
+372 AIA
-377 DLISVDSALCSRAA
+377 ERIGADSTLCSRAA

-410 GLMGYYYALHDGEP
+410 GLMGFYYALHDGEP
-424 EEMAQALNEQY
+424 EELAQALNEQY

-504 IEQALSGFEEANLA
+504 IEQAVSGFEKANLA
-518 QKTTDD
+518 QNTADE

-536 FLDKEITVE
+536 FMDKEITVE
-545 EFQSVFAVRPKRP
+545 EFQSVFVVRPTRP

-571 SLLPESASLAEANK
+571 NLLPESASLAEANK
-585 RVSRL
+585 RVSNL
-590 LAKQNLNAKNTTV
+590 LAKQNFNAEDTAV
-603 KETLLQEPAEQALHK
+603 KEELLQEPAEKALHRE
-618 ALMDKILEV
+618 LVDKILEV
-627 TPLLEQGLY
+627 APLLEKGLY
-636 KEGLQALTS
+636 KEGLQTLAS
-645 LKVNV
+645 LKISV

-658 VMCEDTAL
+658 VVCEDASL
-666 RDNRLAL
+666 RENRLAL
-673 LQQLRNLFLQTAD
+673 LQQLRYLFLQTAD
-686 ISHLHKSQ
+686 ISHLHKS
-694 SD
+694 

>member
-18 KALAGL
+18 KALDNL
-24 AGSLEQSIVKGLN
+24 AASLEQGIVKGLN
-37 REELNFSACC
+37 REELNFTASYR
-47 HYATPRRLA
+47 YATPRRLA
-56 VLIRELQPQQAD
+56 VLIHELQPQQAD
-68 KAIERLGPA
+68 KTIERLGPA
-77 VSAAFTQQGAPTKAA
+77 VSAAFTGQGVPTKAA
-92 QGFARSCGVAVEELG
+92 QGFARSCGVAVEELD
-107 RSKNGDIE
+107 RSKSGGVE
-115 KLAFSFKEPG
+115 KLVFSLKESGRPV
-125 SHIQELLP
+125 QDLLP
-133 KLVRDALEQL
+133 RLVRDALEQL

-172 TISATLL
+172 TIPALLL

-218 DFNKRKAL
+218 DFNKRKGL
-226 IRQLVE
+226 IRELVE

-244 DESLLDEVTS
+244 DEALLDEVTS

-269 FLELPP
+269 FLDLPP

-291 VNKKGK
+291 VDKKGK
-297 LLPKFITISNLL
+297 LLPKFITISNLQ

-339 KHSLESRLPQLN
+339 KLSLESRLQQLN
-351 SVIFQEKLGT
+351 TVIFQEKLGT
-361 MYEKS
+361 IYEKS
-366 QRVATL
+366 QRVAALTT
-372 ATKIA
+372 AIA
-377 DLISVDSALCSRAA
+377 ERIGADSTLCSRAA

-410 GLMGYYYALHDGEP
+410 GLMGFYYALHDGEP
-424 EEMAQALNEQY
+424 EELAQALNEQY

-504 IEQALSGFEEANLA
+504 IEQAVSGFEKANLA
-518 QKTTDD
+518 QNTADE

-536 FLDKEITVE
+536 FMDKEITVE
-545 EFQSVFAVRPKRP
+545 EFQSVFVVRPTRP

-571 SLLPESASLAEANK
+571 NLLPESASLAEANK
-585 RVSRL
+585 RVSNL
-590 LAKQNLNAKNTTV
+590 LAKQNFNAEDTAV
-603 KETLLQEPAEQALHK
+603 KEKLLQEPAEKALHRE
-618 ALMDKILEV
+618 LVDKILEV
-627 TPLLEQGLY
+627 APLLEKGLY
-636 KEGLQALTS
+636 KEGLQTLAS
-645 LKVNV
+645 LKISV

-658 VMCEDTAL
+658 VVCEDASL
-666 RDNRLAL
+666 RENRLAL
-673 LQQLRNLFLQTAD
+673 LQQLRDLFLQTAD
-686 ISHLHKSQ
+686 ISHLHKS
-694 SD
+694 

>member
-18 KALAGL
+18 KALDNL
-24 AGSLEQSIVKGLN
+24 AASLEQGIVKGLN
-37 REELNFSACC
+37 REELNFTASYR
-47 HYATPRRLA
+47 YATPRRLA
-56 VLIRELQPQQAD
+56 VLIHELQPQQAD
-68 KAIERLGPA
+68 KTIERLGPA
-77 VSAAFTQQGAPTKAA
+77 VSAAFTGQGVPTKAA
-92 QGFARSCGVAVEELG
+92 QGFARSCGVAVEELD
-107 RSKNGDIE
+107 RSKSGGVE
-115 KLAFSFKEPG
+115 KLVFSLKESGRPV
-125 SHIQELLP
+125 QDLLP
-133 KLVRDALEQL
+133 RLVRDALEQL

-172 TISATLL
+172 TISALLL

-218 DFNKRKAL
+218 DFNKRKGL
-226 IRQLVE
+226 IRELVE

-244 DESLLDEVTS
+244 DEALLDEVTS

-269 FLELPP
+269 FLDLPP

-291 VNKKGK
+291 VDKKGK
-297 LLPKFITISNLL
+297 LLPKFITISNLQ

-339 KHSLESRLPQLN
+339 KHSLESRLQQLN
-351 SVIFQEKLGT
+351 TVIFQEKLGT
-361 MYEKS
+361 IYEKS
-366 QRVATL
+366 QRVAALTT
-372 ATKIA
+372 AIA
-377 DLISVDSALCSRAA
+377 ERIGADSTLCSRAA

-410 GLMGYYYALHDGEP
+410 GLMGFYYALHDGEP
-424 EEMAQALNEQY
+424 EELAQALNEQY

-504 IEQALSGFEEANLA
+504 IEQAVSGFEEANLA
-518 QKTTDD
+518 QNTADE

-536 FLDKEITVE
+536 FMDKEITVE
-545 EFQSVFAVRPKRP
+545 EFQSVFVVRPTRP

-571 SLLPESASLAEANK
+571 NLLPESASLAEANK
-585 RVSRL
+585 RVSNL
-590 LAKQNLNAKNTTV
+590 LAKQNFNAEDTAV
-603 KETLLQEPAEQALHK
+603 KEELLQEPAEKALHRE
-618 ALMDKILEV
+618 LVDKILEV
-627 TPLLEQGLY
+627 APLLEKGLY
-636 KEGLQALTS
+636 KEGLQTLAS
-645 LKVNV
+645 LKISV

-658 VMCEDTAL
+658 VVCEDASL
-666 RDNRLAL
+666 RENRLAL
-673 LQQLRNLFLQTAD
+673 LQQLRDLFLQTAD
-686 ISHLHKSQ
+686 ISHLHKS
-694 SD
+694 

>member
-18 KALAGL
+18 KALDNL
-24 AGSLEQSIVKGLN
+24 AASLEQGIVKGLN
-37 REELNFSACC
+37 REELNFTAFYR
-47 HYATPRRLA
+47 YATPRRLA
-56 VLIRELQPQQAD
+56 VLIHELQPQQAD
-68 KAIERLGPA
+68 KTIERLGPA
-77 VSAAFTQQGAPTKAA
+77 VSAAFTGQGAPTKAA
-92 QGFARSCGVAVEELG
+92 QGFARSCGVAVEELD
-107 RSKNGDIE
+107 RSKSGDVE
-115 KLAFSFKEPG
+115 KLVFSLKESGRPV
-125 SHIQELLP
+125 QDLLP
-133 KLVRDALEQL
+133 RLVRDALEQL

-172 TISATLL
+172 TIPALLL

-218 DFNKRKAL
+218 DFNKRKGL
-226 IRQLVE
+226 IRELVE

-244 DESLLDEVTS
+244 DEALLDEVTS

-269 FLELPP
+269 FLDLPP

-291 VNKKGK
+291 VDKKDK
-297 LLPKFITISNLL
+297 LLPKFITISNLQ

-339 KHSLESRLPQLN
+339 KLSLESRLQQLN
-351 SVIFQEKLGT
+351 TVIFQEKLGT
-361 MYEKS
+361 IYEKS
-366 QRVATL
+366 QRVAALTT
-372 ATKIA
+372 AIA
-377 DLISVDSALCSRAA
+377 ERIGADSTLCSRAA

-410 GLMGYYYALHDGEP
+410 GLMGFYYALHDGEP
-424 EEMAQALNEQY
+424 EELAQALNEQY

-504 IEQALSGFEEANLA
+504 IEQAVSGFEEANLA
-518 QKTTDD
+518 QNTADE

-536 FLDKEITVE
+536 FMDKEITVE
-545 EFQSVFAVRPKRP
+545 EFQSVFVVRPTRP

-571 SLLPESASLAEANK
+571 NLLPESASLAEANK
-585 RVSRL
+585 RVSNL
-590 LAKQNLNAKNTTV
+590 LAKQNFNAEDTAV
-603 KETLLQEPAEQALHK
+603 KEELLQEPAEKALHRE
-618 ALMDKILEV
+618 LVDKILEV
-627 TPLLEQGLY
+627 APLLEKGLY
-636 KEGLQALTS
+636 KEGLQTLAS
-645 LKVNV
+645 LKISV

-658 VMCEDTAL
+658 VVCEDASL
-666 RDNRLAL
+666 RENRLAL
-673 LQQLRNLFLQTAD
+673 LQQLRDLFLQTAD
-686 ISHLHKSQ
+686 ISHLHKS
-694 SD
+694 

>member
-18 KALAGL
+18 KALDNL
-24 AGSLEQSIVKGLN
+24 AASLEQGIVKGLN
-37 REELNFSACC
+37 REELNFTASYR
-47 HYATPRRLA
+47 YATPRRLA
-56 VLIRELQPQQAD
+56 VLIHELQPQQAD
-68 KAIERLGPA
+68 KTIERLGPA
-77 VSAAFTQQGAPTKAA
+77 VSAAFTGQGVPTKAA
-92 QGFARSCGVAVEELG
+92 QGFARSCGVAVEELD
-107 RSKNGDIE
+107 RSKSGDVE
-115 KLAFSFKEPG
+115 KLVFSLKESGRPV
-125 SHIQELLP
+125 QDLLP
-133 KLVRDALEQL
+133 RLVRDALEQL

-172 TISATLL
+172 TIPALLL

-218 DFNKRKAL
+218 DFNKRKGL
-226 IRQLVE
+226 IRELVE

-244 DESLLDEVTS
+244 DEALLDEVTS

-269 FLELPP
+269 FLDLPP

-291 VNKKGK
+291 VDKKGK
-297 LLPKFITISNLL
+297 LLPKFITISNLQ

-339 KHSLESRLPQLN
+339 KHSLESRLQQLN
-351 SVIFQEKLGT
+351 TVIFQEKLGT
-361 MYEKS
+361 IYEKS
-366 QRVATL
+366 QRVAALTT
-372 ATKIA
+372 AIA
-377 DLISVDSALCSRAA
+377 ERIGADSTLCSRAA

-410 GLMGYYYALHDGEP
+410 GLMGFYYALHDGEP
-424 EEMAQALNEQY
+424 EELAQALNEQY

-504 IEQALSGFEEANLA
+504 IEQAVSGFEKANLA
-518 QKTTDD
+518 QNTADE

-536 FLDKEITVE
+536 FMDKEITVE
-545 EFQSVFAVRPKRP
+545 EFQSVFVVRPTRP

-571 SLLPESASLAEANK
+571 NLLPESASLAEANK
-585 RVSRL
+585 RVSNL
-590 LAKQNLNAKNTTV
+590 LAKQNFNAEDTAV
-603 KETLLQEPAEQALHK
+603 KEELLQEPAEKALHRE
-618 ALMDKILEV
+618 LVDKILEV
-627 TPLLEQGLY
+627 APLLEKGLY
-636 KEGLQALTS
+636 KEGLQTLAS
-645 LKVNV
+645 LKISV

-658 VMCEDTAL
+658 VVCEDASL
-666 RDNRLAL
+666 RENRLAL
-673 LQQLRNLFLQTAD
+673 LQQLRDLFLQTAD
-686 ISHLHKSQ
+686 ISHLHKS
-694 SD
+694 

>member
-18 KALAGL
+18 KALDNL
-24 AGSLEQSIVKGLN
+24 AASLEQGIVKGLN
-37 REELNFSACC
+37 REELNFTASYR
-47 HYATPRRLA
+47 YATPRRLA
-56 VLIRELQPQQAD
+56 VLIHELQPQQAD
-68 KAIERLGPA
+68 KTIERLGPA
-77 VSAAFTQQGAPTKAA
+77 VSAAFTGQGAPTKAA
-92 QGFARSCGVAVEELG
+92 QGFARSCGVAVEELD
-107 RSKNGDIE
+107 RSKSGDVE
-115 KLAFSFKEPG
+115 KLVFSLKESGRPV
-125 SHIQELLP
+125 QDLLP
-133 KLVRDALEQL
+133 RLVRDALEQL
-143 PVPKRMRWGNSREE
+143 PVPKRMRWGTSREE

-172 TISATLL
+172 TIPALLL

-218 DFNKRKAL
+218 DFNKRKGL
-226 IRQLVE
+226 IRELVE

-244 DESLLDEVTS
+244 DEALLDEVTS

-269 FLELPP
+269 FLDLPP

-291 VNKKGK
+291 VDKKGK
-297 LLPKFITISNLL
+297 LLPKFITISNLQ

-339 KHSLESRLPQLN
+339 KHSLESRLQQLN
-351 SVIFQEKLGT
+351 TVIFQEKLGT
-361 MYEKS
+361 IYEKS
-366 QRVATL
+366 QRVAALTT
-372 ATKIA
+372 AIA
-377 DLISVDSALCSRAA
+377 ERIGADSTLCSRAA

-410 GLMGYYYALHDGEP
+410 GLMGFYYALHDGEP
-424 EEMAQALNEQY
+424 EELAQALNEQY

-504 IEQALSGFEEANLA
+504 IEQAVSGFEEANLA
-518 QKTTDD
+518 QNTADE

-536 FLDKEITVE
+536 FMDKEITVE
-545 EFQSVFAVRPKRP
+545 EFQSVFVVRPTRP

-571 SLLPESASLAEANK
+571 NLLPESASLAEANK
-585 RVSRL
+585 RVSNL
-590 LAKQNLNAKNTTV
+590 LAKQNFNAEDTAV
-603 KETLLQEPAEQALHK
+603 KEELLQEPAEKALHRE
-618 ALMDKILEV
+618 LVDKILEV
-627 TPLLEQGLY
+627 APLLEKGLY
-636 KEGLQALTS
+636 KEGLQTLAS
-645 LKVNV
+645 LKISV

-658 VMCEDTAL
+658 VVCEDASL
-666 RDNRLAL
+666 RENRLAL
-673 LQQLRNLFLQTAD
+673 LQQLRDLFLQTAD
-686 ISHLHKSQ
+686 ISHLHKS
-694 SD
+694 

>member
-18 KALAGL
+18 KALDNL
-24 AGSLEQSIVKGLN
+24 AASLEQGIVKGLN
-37 REELNFSACC
+37 REELNFTASYR
-47 HYATPRRLA
+47 YATPRRLA
-56 VLIRELQPQQAD
+56 VLIHELQPQQAD
-68 KAIERLGPA
+68 KTIERLGPA
-77 VSAAFTQQGAPTKAA
+77 VSAAFTGQGAPTKAA
-92 QGFARSCGVAVEELG
+92 QGFARSCGVAVEELD
-107 RSKNGDIE
+107 RSKSGGVE
-115 KLAFSFKEPG
+115 KLAFSLKEPG
-125 SHIQELLP
+125 RPVQDLLP

-172 TISATLL
+172 TIPALLL

-218 DFNKRKAL
+218 DFNKRKGL
-226 IRQLVE
+226 IRELVE

-244 DESLLDEVTS
+244 DEALLDEVTS

-269 FLELPP
+269 FLDLPP

-291 VNKKGK
+291 VDKKGK
-297 LLPKFITISNLL
+297 LLPKFITISNLQ

-339 KHSLESRLPQLN
+339 KHSLESRLQQLN
-351 SVIFQEKLGT
+351 TVIFQEKLGT
-361 MYEKS
+361 IYEKS
-366 QRVATL
+366 QRVAALTT
-372 ATKIA
+372 AIA
-377 DLISVDSALCSRAA
+377 ERIGADSTLCSRAA

-410 GLMGYYYALHDGEP
+410 GLMGFYYALHDGEP
-424 EEMAQALNEQY
+424 EELAQALNEQY

-504 IEQALSGFEEANLA
+504 IEQAVSGFEEANLA
-518 QKTTDD
+518 QNTADE

-536 FLDKEITVE
+536 FMDKEITVE
-545 EFQSVFAVRPKRP
+545 EFQSVFVVRPTRP

-571 SLLPESASLAEANK
+571 NLLPESASLAEANK
-585 RVSRL
+585 RVSNL
-590 LAKQNLNAKNTTV
+590 LAKQNFNAEDTAV
-603 KETLLQEPAEQALHK
+603 KEELLQEPAEKALHRE
-618 ALMDKILEV
+618 LVDKILEV
-627 TPLLEQGLY
+627 APLLEKGLY
-636 KEGLQALTS
+636 KEGLQTLAS
-645 LKVNV
+645 LKISV

-658 VMCEDTAL
+658 VVCEDASL
-666 RDNRLAL
+666 RENRLAL
-673 LQQLRNLFLQTAD
+673 LQQLRDLFLQTAD
-686 ISHLHKSQ
+686 ISHLHKS
-694 SD
+694 

>member
-18 KALAGL
+18 KALDNL
-24 AGSLEQSIVKGLN
+24 AASLEQGIVKGLN
-37 REELNFSACC
+37 REELNFTASYR
-47 HYATPRRLA
+47 YATPRRLA
-56 VLIRELQPQQAD
+56 VLIHELQPQQAD
-68 KAIERLGPA
+68 KTIERLGPA
-77 VSAAFTQQGAPTKAA
+77 VSAAFTGQGVPTKAA
-92 QGFARSCGVAVEELG
+92 QGFARSCGVAVEELD
-107 RSKNGDIE
+107 RSKSGDVE
-115 KLAFSFKEPG
+115 KLVFSLKESGRPV
-125 SHIQELLP
+125 QDLLP
-133 KLVRDALEQL
+133 RLVRDALEQL

-172 TISATLL
+172 TIPALLL

-218 DFNKRKAL
+218 DFNKRKGL
-226 IRQLVE
+226 IRELVE
-232 NEGAKAGAVAVI
+232 NEGAKAGAIAVI
-244 DESLLDEVTS
+244 DEALLDEVTS

-269 FLELPP
+269 FLDLPP

-291 VNKKGK
+291 VDKKGK
-297 LLPKFITISNLL
+297 LLPKFITISNLQ

-339 KHSLESRLPQLN
+339 KHSLESRLQQLN
-351 SVIFQEKLGT
+351 TVIFQEKLGT
-361 MYEKS
+361 IYEKS
-366 QRVATL
+366 QRVAALTT
-372 ATKIA
+372 AIA
-377 DLISVDSALCSRAA
+377 ERIGADSTLCSRAA

-410 GLMGYYYALHDGEP
+410 GLMGFYYALHDGEP
-424 EEMAQALNEQY
+424 EELAQALNEQY

-504 IEQALSGFEEANLA
+504 IEQAVSGFEEANLA
-518 QKTTDD
+518 QNTADE

-536 FLDKEITVE
+536 FMDKEITVE
-545 EFQSVFAVRPKRP
+545 EFQSVFVVRPTRP

-571 SLLPESASLAEANK
+571 NLLPESASLAEANK
-585 RVSRL
+585 RVSNL
-590 LAKQNLNAKNTTV
+590 LAKQNFNAEDTAV
-603 KETLLQEPAEQALHK
+603 KEELLQEPAEKALHRE
-618 ALMDKILEV
+618 LVDKILEV
-627 TPLLEQGLY
+627 APLLEKGLY
-636 KEGLQALTS
+636 KEGLQTLAS
-645 LKVNV
+645 LKISV

-658 VMCEDTAL
+658 VVCEDASL
-666 RDNRLAL
+666 RENRLAL
-673 LQQLRNLFLQTAD
+673 LQQLRDLFLQTAD
-686 ISHLHKSQ
+686 ISHLHKS
-694 SD
+694 

>member
-18 KALAGL
+18 KALDNL
-24 AGSLEQSIVKGLN
+24 AASLEQGIVKGLN
-37 REELNFSACC
+37 REELNFTASYR
-47 HYATPRRLA
+47 YATPRRLA
-56 VLIRELQPQQAD
+56 VLIHELQPQQAD
-68 KAIERLGPA
+68 KTIERLGPA
-77 VSAAFTQQGAPTKAA
+77 VSAAFTGQGAPTKAA
-92 QGFARSCGVAVEELG
+92 QGFARSCGVAVEELD
-107 RSKNGDIE
+107 RSKSGDVE
-115 KLAFSFKEPG
+115 KLVFSLKESGRPV
-125 SHIQELLP
+125 QDLLP
-133 KLVRDALEQL
+133 RLVRDALEQL

-172 TISATLL
+172 TIPALLL

-211 EKGGVIP
+211 GKGGVIP
-218 DFNKRKAL
+218 DFNKRKGL
-226 IRQLVE
+226 IRELVE
-232 NEGAKAGAVAVI
+232 NEGAKAGAVAFI
-244 DESLLDEVTS
+244 DEALLDEVTG

-269 FLELPP
+269 FLDLPP

-291 VNKKGK
+291 VDKKGK
-297 LLPKFITISNLL
+297 LLPKFITISNLQ

-339 KHSLESRLPQLN
+339 KHSLESRLQQLN
-351 SVIFQEKLGT
+351 TVIFQEKLGT
-361 MYEKS
+361 IYEKS
-366 QRVATL
+366 QRVAALTT
-372 ATKIA
+372 AIA
-377 DLISVDSALCSRAA
+377 ERIGADSTLCSRAA

-410 GLMGYYYALHDGEP
+410 GLMGFYYALHDGEP
-424 EEMAQALNEQY
+424 EELAQALNEQY

-504 IEQALSGFEEANLA
+504 IEQAVSGFEEANLA
-518 QKTTDD
+518 QNTADE

-536 FLDKEITVE
+536 FMNKEITVE
-545 EFQSVFAVRPKRP
+545 EFQSVFVVRPTRP

-571 SLLPESASLAEANK
+571 NLLPESASLAEANK
-585 RVSRL
+585 RVSNL
-590 LAKQNLNAKNTTV
+590 LAKQNFNAEDTAV
-603 KETLLQEPAEQALHK
+603 KEELLQEPAEKALHRE
-618 ALMDKILEV
+618 LVDKILEV
-627 TPLLEQGLY
+627 APLLEKGLY
-636 KEGLQALTS
+636 KEGLQTLAS
-645 LKVNV
+645 LKISV

-658 VMCEDTAL
+658 VVCEDASL
-666 RDNRLAL
+666 RENRLAL
-673 LQQLRNLFLQTAD
+673 LQQLRDLFLQTAD
-686 ISHLHKSQ
+686 ISHLHKS
-694 SD
+694 